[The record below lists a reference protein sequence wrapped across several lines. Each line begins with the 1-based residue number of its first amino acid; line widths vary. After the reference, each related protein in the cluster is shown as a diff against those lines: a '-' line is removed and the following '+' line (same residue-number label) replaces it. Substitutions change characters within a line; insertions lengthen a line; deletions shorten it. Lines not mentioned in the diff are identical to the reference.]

1 MEKIAGY
8 IRVSDQKLKTDGER
22 RQDVNRQKEKITK
35 FSESMGWGIPTFYCD
50 NGISAY
56 KEDYNSRPDFLKMIR
71 EIRAHRVQRVIIE
84 DLTRWSRRIED
95 GLKTMKEASEAGCT
109 VTSMSEGNADVTY
122 PEGWFKTAIAFLL
135 AEWASRISSSKVTSG
150 MLKRLDNPKAIC
162 KSCSELQGKTIVHL
176 GRHPAVCMCKQCKT
190 RKGRERTLIKYQSK
204 QATVIG

>member
-1 MEKIAGY
+1 MIAGY
-8 IRVSDQKLKTDGER
+8 IRVSDQKLRTDGDR

-35 FSESMGWGIPTFYCD
+35 FSESMGWGTPVFYCD
-50 NGISAY
+50 NGISAF

-71 EIRAHRVQRVIIE
+71 EIRAHRIQRVIVE

-95 GLKTMKEASEAGCT
+95 GLKTMKEAGDAGCT
-109 VTSMSEGNADVTY
+109 ITSMSEGNADVTY

-162 KSCSELQGKTIVHL
+162 ESCSKLQGKTIVHL
-176 GRHPAVCMCKQCKT
+176 GRHPKQCMCKRCKQV
-190 RKGRERTLIKYQSK
+190 KGRLERIRENQLNK
-204 QATVIG
+204 ATMLG